1 LTVWGQ
7 YEISKKYKTGRIA
20 KGGRMYLKK
29 ITLVLVAMVLGALL
43 VDSVKAE
50 TPLEQYYRR
59 TDQYKTSVDQYKGSV
74 DDLLG
79 AVRQN
84 EELVRQQQAELSAR
98 EQRLAQKEA
107 DLVYREFHY
116 PYRDGYATIC
126 GWYPAWWAWPS
137 WWEVGLPSYGYP
149 VYGRANCGWDRHKQE
164 VVINNFTVANG
175 VDQRVF
181 GHDVRRAF
189 GSSHGAPNWGNPGHS
204 GHSQQVF
211 SPPKGS
217 GHHGDLNRQD
227 GGIPGPWVNSGRHH
241 HGGGQSWQSHQGS
254 HSHPRSVTA
263 PPSNN
268 RQVFSPPRGS
278 GQTWGARG
286 GGHKGG
292 KNPW

>member
-1 LTVWGQ
+1 M
-7 YEISKKYKTGRIA
+7 A
-20 KGGRMYLKK
+20 KGGCMYLKK
-29 ITLVLVAMVLGALL
+29 ITLVLVAMALGALL
-43 VDSVKAE
+43 ADPVKAE

-59 TDQYKTSVDQYKGSV
+59 TDQYKASVDQYKGSV

-98 EQRLAQKEA
+98 EQRLAQREA

-126 GWYPAWWAWPS
+126 GWYPAWWVWPS

-149 VYGRANCGWDRHKQE
+149 VYGRANCVWNRHKQE

-181 GHDVRRAF
+181 GHDVHRAF
-189 GSSHGAPNWGNPGHS
+189 GSPHRAPNWGNPGHS
-204 GHSQQVF
+204 GHSRQV
-211 SPPKGS
+211 SPPPKGS
-217 GHHGDLNRQD
+217 GYHGSAGQGGSSGVKHGGGQNWGSHGSAGQWGSGGNR
-227 GGIPGPWVNSGRHH
+227 GGIQLNSHGSHGGGQNWQSGGTPGPWVKSSGHH
-241 HGGGQSWQSHQGS
+241 HGGRGGGQNWGS
-254 HSHPRSVTA
+254 PGH
-263 PPSNN
+263 
-268 RQVFSPPRGS
+268 
-278 GQTWGARG
+278 G